1 MGLFY
6 FFTGNTMSNL
16 MSNYSPLDVTFTSGS
31 GCWLTDTSGKTYF
44 DALSGVGVVN
54 LGHCHPKVT
63 ESIIEQSQELLHTS
77 NWYRIEHQET
87 LAERLCKLANM
98 DKVFF
103 SNSGAEANEA
113 AIKIARLFARQKG
126 IDLPIILTAKESFH
140 GRTIATLSA
149 TGNSKV
155 QAGFSP
161 LMSKF
166 IHVNFDD
173 IEAIR
178 EHSDNKNIVAVM
190 LEPIQGE
197 AGVII
202 PKKDYLNEVKAV
214 CKEND
219 WLLILDEV
227 QSGMGRTGKLF
238 AHQYNG
244 LTPDVL
250 CLAKGLGNGVPIGA
264 CLAKGNAAKMLIA
277 GSHGSTFGGNPLV
290 CKVALTVLDI
300 FKEDLILDN
309 VNLMSDYIKNQ
320 LNKNLKDCSA
330 VVQIRVK
337 GLMVGIGLDENII
350 DCTQLLQKA
359 LEDGLLINVTGNS
372 IRMLPPL
379 IITQQEVDILIN
391 KIIKLINT

>member
-1 MGLFY
+1 
-6 FFTGNTMSNL
+6 MSNL

-31 GCWLTDTSGKTYF
+31 GCWLTDTSGKSYF

-77 NWYRIEHQET
+77 NWYRIEHQEA

-140 GRTIATLSA
+140 GRTMATLSA

-161 LMSKF
+161 LMSEF

-173 IEAIR
+173 IEAIKQY
-178 EHSDNKNIVAVM
+178 SDNKNIVAVM

-214 CKEND
+214 CKQND

-350 DCTQLLQKA
+350 DCDQLLQKA

>member
-1 MGLFY
+1 
-6 FFTGNTMSNL
+6 

-31 GCWLTDTSGKTYF
+31 GCWLTDTSGKSFF

-77 NWYRIEHQET
+77 NWYRIEHQEA

-113 AIKIARLFARQKG
+113 AIKITRLFARQKG

-202 PKKDYLNEVKAV
+202 PKKDYLNEVKEV

-219 WLLILDEV
+219 WLFILDEV

-238 AHQYNG
+238 AHQYND

-290 CKVALTVLDI
+290 CKVALRVLDV

-379 IITQQEVDILIN
+379 IITHQEADILIK
-391 KIIKLINT
+391 KIIKLIHT

>member
-1 MGLFY
+1 
-6 FFTGNTMSNL
+6 MSNL
-16 MSNYSPLDVTFTSGS
+16 MSNYSPLDVSFTSGS
-31 GCWLTDTSGKTYF
+31 GCWLTDTSGKSYF

-63 ESIIEQSQELLHTS
+63 ESIIEQSQQLLHTS
-77 NWYRIEHQET
+77 NWYRIEHQEA

-140 GRTIATLSA
+140 GRTMATLSA

-161 LMSKF
+161 LMSEF

-173 IEAIR
+173 IEAIKQY
-178 EHSDNKNIVAVM
+178 SDNKNIVAVM

-214 CKEND
+214 CKQND

-330 VVQIRVK
+330 VVQIRIK

-372 IRMLPPL
+372 IRILPPL